1 MKIEIIFSGSL
12 LVCLFIIFIN
22 IIFFGISFAFR
33 IRVVYFWNLVLSMWN
48 CLYYVSYIISLFNYF
63 SHHIFRFDAHVFL
76 KRSNWILFILLVC
89 LYNEHFSQDYYE
101 VYNESSKL
109 QISSERW
116 SLQTWNSVYWGLL
129 VDAPSISLSRV
140 APVYLPYIWGLNN
153 ETIKKGRL
161 NPSKLNIRDR
171 LSDTSFEDSVLKV
184 RYFDESFS
192 QKSFTSSNILVNVT

>member
-1 MKIEIIFSGSL
+1 MLVILYLYLIIFHTTYSDL
-12 LVCLFIIFIN
+12 MLTFFLNDRIEFYLFFLFVYIMN
-22 IIFFGISFAFR
+22 I
-33 IRVVYFWNLVLSMWN
+33 
-48 CLYYVSYIISLFNYF
+48 
-63 SHHIFRFDAHVFL
+63 
-76 KRSNWILFILLVC
+76 
-89 LYNEHFSQDYYE
+89 FSQDYYE